1 MRSLVQKSYP
11 LACLYYL
18 ASNFL
23 ASLRLRTGLID
34 TGSGAS
40 HLALAVDE
48 SVRYVEEVFS
58 EYKQYAHIDRFSG
71 RVAEVGPGDNCGVGL
86 LFLQDG
92 CASVDLADRFY
103 ARRNAQ
109 AQASIYAALW
119 RQNPGLGPFLQTADL
134 QDETTFKGLR
144 RWYGEGAAAE
154 EFFVAHTGYDFIV
167 SRAVLEHL
175 FDPLLALAQMVKALN
190 AGGMLIHK
198 IDLRDHGMFS
208 GHFHEL
214 KFLEPGDW
222 LHRRMT
228 RATGRPNRV
237 LLHQYRAFLEKT
249 DLESDFLVTRL
260 AGVGDIIPHLPY
272 GEIPHGLKEKS
283 LSYVRAIRDRFA
295 ASFHHVDDQ
304 DLCVAGVMLIARK
317 PSL

>member
-1 MRSLVQKSYP
+1 MRSLIQQSYP

-18 ASNFL
+18 ASNFA
-23 ASLRLRTGLID
+23 ASLRFRTGLID

-40 HLALAVDE
+40 HLQLAVDQ

-58 EYKQYAHIDRFSG
+58 EYKQYAQIDRFSG

-86 LFLQDG
+86 LLLQDG
-92 CASVDLADRFY
+92 CTSVDLADRFY
-103 ARRNAQ
+103 AKRNAR

-119 RQNPGLGPFLQTADL
+119 RQNPGLTPFLQAADL
-134 QDETTFKGLR
+134 EDETTFKGLT
-144 RWYGEGAAAE
+144 RWYGASAAAE

-175 FDPLLALAQMVKALN
+175 FDPLLALGRMAAALN
-190 AGGMLIHK
+190 PGGMLIHK

-222 LHRRMT
+222 LHRQMT

-237 LLHQYRAFLEKT
+237 LLHQYRHLLEKT
-249 DLESDFLVTRL
+249 GLTFDFLVTRL
-260 AGVGDIIPHLPY
+260 AGVGDIVPHRSY
-272 GEIPHGLKEKS
+272 AEIPPGLKEQS
-283 LSYVRAIRDRFA
+283 LSYVRSIRHRFA
-295 ASFHHVDDQ
+295 PSFRQVDDE
-304 DLCVAGVMLIARK
+304 DLCVAGVLVIARK
-317 PSL
+317 N